1 MTEIK
6 KYSTLN
12 LPDGSSPGS
21 GISIVNDIYNPILIN
36 SIKHKCSTFSFS
48 ATSLVEL
55 TSGLEGFIENGGSM
69 QLVFGQVISSKEEK
83 SIFIGTKKR
92 EQGQYMQQLC
102 MAQLKTLIKNK
113 DTYNGDLPY
122 KLGLLTSLIGS
133 GKLEIR
139 FCLST
144 KSHFIQHSKIFI
156 FNGLDDEEIMW
167 EGSANSSMSGLT
179 GNLESVS
186 LYKSWDDLSGYTR
199 HAQRLDNAFNSIW
212 ENKLEEWKTVKVPSE
227 FYKEYSKTFPYQ
239 KHKKPTNLPET
250 GSSES
255 FPDENDEDNNKNLI
269 SWNDLFDHQ
278 RDVITDWIAKDM
290 QGIVEHATGSGKS
303 WTGIFAI
310 KKFFEKGGSNALI
323 VVPGDILMEQ
333 WRKDLFQLIPEA
345 SIDYVGGKIGKG
357 WQKRVR
363 SMSKPIA
370 GKKRVIIATYDSACS
385 DDLVNKID
393 DGEHLMLLADEAHKI
408 GAPTF
413 QKILQI
419 ESGAR
424 MALSATIQRY
434 GDEDGTA
441 KIFEYFKNDLE
452 PKFGLKEAIDGGYLV
467 RYNYTSTPV
476 KLTPDESEEWINLS
490 KKIGQIYAR
499 LKSSPKEMKNK
510 LKNQFN
516 TLCRERA
523 LIHKKASKKVS
534 KALSIIQENYNP
546 VEEQR
551 WLVYCQDTVQLESL
565 GLELSNKNIT
575 WTKYYSSLK
584 KEQLKSTKDRFEK
597 LGGLL
602 LSIGCLDEGVDIP
615 AADFALIIASSSN
628 PRQYIQRRGRVL
640 RKDKLNPGKLAN
652 IFDLCIL
659 PSSNY
664 DGDKQFAPMVVAE
677 ISRIREFAEHSNN
690 SNFTLN
696 FIEDKKIDYGIA
708 SDMHLNNALI
718 DTEDDEG

>member
-1 MTEIK
+1 MK
-6 KYSTLN
+6 KYSSLN

-21 GISIVNDIYNPILIN
+21 GISIVDDIYNPILSN
-36 SIKHKCSTFSFS
+36 SINHKCITFSFS

-55 TSGLEGFIENGGSM
+55 TPGLESFIENDGSM
-69 QLVFGQVISSKEEK
+69 QLVFGQVISPQEEK
-83 SIFIGTKKR
+83 SIFIGTKNK
-92 EQGQYMQQLC
+92 EQGKAMQQLC
-102 MAQLKTLIKNK
+102 MAKLKSLIKTK
-113 DTYNGDLPY
+113 DEYDGDLPY

-133 GKLEIR
+133 NKLEIK
-139 FCLST
+139 FCVSKET
-144 KSHFIQHSKIFI
+144 QFIQHSKIFI

-167 EGSANSSMSGLT
+167 EGSANSSMSALT
-179 GNLESVS
+179 GNLESIS

-199 HAQRLDNAFNSIW
+199 HAKRLDNAFNEIW
-212 ENKLEEWKTVKVPSE
+212 ENKLKAWRTVKVPSE
-227 FYKEYSKTFPYQ
+227 FYKEYSKNFPY
-239 KHKKPTNLPET
+239 KKRKKSVNQPVTDSP
-250 GSSES
+250 GC
-255 FPDENDEDNNKNLI
+255 FPNENGEDKNNII
-269 SWNDLFDHQ
+269 SWEDLFDHQ
-278 RDVITDWIAKDM
+278 RYVIKDWIKKDM

-323 VVPGDILMEQ
+323 VVPGDILMDQ
-333 WRKDLFQLIPEA
+333 WRKDLYQLIPEA

-357 WQKRVR
+357 WQNKIRT
-363 SMSKPIA
+363 MSKPIA

-385 DDLVNKID
+385 DPFVKKID
-393 DGEHLMLLADEAHKI
+393 DGEHLMLLADEAHKL

-434 GDEDGTA
+434 GDEAGTA
-441 KIFEYFKNDLE
+441 KIFEYFNYSLE

-467 RYNYTSTPV
+467 KYNYFSTEV
-476 KLTPDESEEWINLS
+476 RLTPDESEEWINIS
-490 KKIGQIYAR
+490 KKINQFYAR
-499 LKSSPKEMKNK
+499 VQSSPKEKKNNLQNK
-510 LKNQFN
+510 INFLLRK
-516 TLCRERA
+516 RA

-534 KALSIIQENYNP
+534 KALSIIQENYNST
-546 VEEQR
+546 EEQR
-551 WLVYCQDTVQLESL
+551 WLIYCQDTVQLESL

-597 LGGLL
+597 VGGLL

-640 RKDKLNPGKLAN
+640 RKDKLNPGKIAN
-652 IFDLCIL
+652 IYDLCIL

-664 DGDKQFAPMVVAE
+664 NGDEQFASMIQSE
-677 ISRIREFAEHSNN
+677 ISRISEFAEHSIN

-696 FIEDKKIDYGIA
+696 FIEDKKIDFGIA
-708 SDMHLNNALI
+708 SDMRTKSTLI
-718 DTEDDEG
+718 DTEND